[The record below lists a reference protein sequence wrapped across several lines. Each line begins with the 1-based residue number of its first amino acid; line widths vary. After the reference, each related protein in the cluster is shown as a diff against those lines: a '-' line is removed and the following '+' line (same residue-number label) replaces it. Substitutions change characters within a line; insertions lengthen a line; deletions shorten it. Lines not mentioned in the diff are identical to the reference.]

1 MGKKA
6 LSLLF
11 AGLAINL
18 LCVLPPVASA
28 RPQSKAEKV
37 KAAVAKLG
45 TGPDTRVEVN
55 LGNRVVHKGHVAE
68 ATENDFVVNEPKTGV
83 TVRVPYSQVRSLK
96 GRDAAGNRVSVS
108 SGKIPVTAIVGV
120 GAIVTVVTIVA
131 IALNLRD

>member
-11 AGLAINL
+11 ACLAVNL
-18 LCVLPPVASA
+18 ICVLPPSA
-28 RPQSKAEKV
+28 AARGQSKAEKV

-55 LGNRVVHKGHVAE
+55 LGNRVVHKGYVAE
-68 ATENDFVVNEPKTGV
+68 TAENEFVVSEPKTGV

-96 GRDAAGNRVSVS
+96 GRDAAGQRVSVS
-108 SGKIPVTAIVGV
+108 SGGIPVTAIVGI
-120 GAIVTVVTIVA
+120 GAIVTVVTVVA
-131 IALNLRD
+131 LALNLRS